1 MAKRKSGLGKGL
13 GALLENSETDITSS
27 SPSIKADS
35 AGSVSKISINNIEAN
50 PFQPRSEFEKEAL
63 VDLANSIKE
72 HGIIQPITVRK
83 LGYGK
88 YQLISGER
96 RFRASQIVGLI
107 EVPAYIR
114 IANDQAMLEMA
125 IVENIQR
132 QDLNPV
138 EVAISFKR
146 LIEECELTQEEL
158 GEKVSK
164 NRSTV
169 TNYLRLLKLPEVIQ
183 LALSSK
189 VISMGHARALLGI
202 ESETMLVK
210 SYRKVIDEALSVR
223 KTEEL
228 VKGINEPTT
237 RVASKSPRYS
247 LSYEEQKMRD
257 ELSQQFSSKV
267 AIAKTDKGNGK
278 ITIPFKDHSHL
289 RKILDLLNE

>member
-1 MAKRKSGLGKGL
+1 MAKKKSGLGKGL
-13 GALLENSETDITSS
+13 GALLENSETDITSVPKRTEPTS
-27 SPSIKADS
+27 
-35 AGSVSKISINNIEAN
+35 GSVSSISIEDIEAN
-50 PFQPRSEFEKEAL
+50 PFQPRSEFEKQAL

-96 RFRASQIVGLI
+96 RFRASQIVGLK
-107 EVPAYIR
+107 EVPAYVR
-114 IANDQAMLEMA
+114 VANDQAMLEMA

-132 QDLNPV
+132 QDLNPM
-138 EVAISFKR
+138 EVAISFQR
-146 LIEECELTQEEL
+146 LVDECELTQEEL

-169 TNYLRLLKLPEVIQ
+169 TNYLRLLKLPDVIQ

-189 VISMGHARALLGI
+189 TITMGHARALLGI
-202 ESETMLVK
+202 EDEKTLIKM
-210 SYRKVIDEALSVR
+210 YRKVVDRSLSVR

-228 VKGINEPTT
+228 VKSINEISGTK
-237 RVASKSPRYS
+237 SSSPRYA

-257 ELSQQFSSKV
+257 ELSQQYSSKV
-267 AIAKTDKGNGK
+267 AITKTNKGNGK
-278 ITIPFKDHSHL
+278 ITIPFADHAHL
-289 RKILDLLNE
+289 RKILDLLQ

>member
-1 MAKRKSGLGKGL
+1 MAKKKSGLGKGL

-27 SPSIKADS
+27 TPSVNAPS
-35 AGSVSKISINNIEAN
+35 VGSVSKISVENIEAN
-50 PFQPRSEFEKEAL
+50 PFQPRTEFEKEAL

-83 LGYGK
+83 LGYDK

-96 RFRASQIVGLI
+96 RFRASQIVGLT

-169 TNYLRLLKLPEVIQ
+169 TNYLRLLKLPDVIQ
-183 LALSSK
+183 LALSNK
-189 VISMGHARALLGI
+189 ILSMGHARALLGI
-202 ESETMLVK
+202 ENETALIK
-210 SYRKVIDEALSVR
+210 SYRKVIDEGLSVR

-228 VKGINEPTT
+228 VKAMNETKAKP
-237 RVASKSPRYS
+237 ASKPARYS

-257 ELSQQFSSKV
+257 DLSQQFDTKV
-267 AIAKTDKGNGK
+267 AIAKTNKGNGK
-278 ITIPFKDHSHL
+278 ISIPFKDHSHL

>member
-1 MAKRKSGLGKGL
+1 MAKKKSGLGRGL
-13 GALLENSETDITSS
+13 GALLENSDTDITSD
-27 SPSIKADS
+27 SPDLSVAN
-35 AGSVSKISINNIEAN
+35 AGSVSAIKVEDIEAN
-50 PFQPRSEFEKEAL
+50 PFQPRTEFEKEAL

-96 RFRASQIVGLI
+96 RFRASQIVGLTQ
-107 EVPAYIR
+107 VPAYIR

-132 QDLNPV
+132 QDLNPM
-138 EVAISFKR
+138 EIAISFQR
-146 LIEECELTQEEL
+146 LLDECELTQEEL

-169 TNYLRLLKLPEVIQ
+169 TNFLRLLKLPDVIQ

-189 VISMGHARALLGI
+189 TISMGHARALLGVEDEKTLI
-202 ESETMLVK
+202 K
-210 SYRKVIDEALSVR
+210 FYRKVLDGNLSVR

-228 VKGINEPTT
+228 VKNHKEG
-237 RVASKSPRYS
+237 ASSVTSKSSPRYA

-257 ELSQQFSSKV
+257 
-267 AIAKTDKGNGK
+267 
-278 ITIPFKDHSHL
+278 
-289 RKILDLLNE
+289 